1 LKVNDDRRNR
11 IQDPDPNPDLDPLVR
26 GMDPRILIR
35 IHPNMSCHGSETL
48 QERKFLMR
56 VKHPRYANYHKIDKF
71 MYVSGFSD
79 GESRVRPVFS
89 KQKTTIRSK
98 KTEAGDGGGGG

>member
-1 LKVNDDRRNR
+1 
-11 IQDPDPNPDLDPLVR
+11 
-26 GMDPRILIR
+26 
-35 IHPNMSCHGSETL
+35 
-48 QERKFLMR
+48 MR

-98 KTEAGDGGGGG
+98 KTEAGDGGGGLIN

>member
-1 LKVNDDRRNR
+1 
-11 IQDPDPNPDLDPLVR
+11 
-26 GMDPRILIR
+26 
-35 IHPNMSCHGSETL
+35 
-48 QERKFLMR
+48 MR

-89 KQKTTIRSK
+89 KQKTTKRSK
-98 KTEAGDGGGGG
+98 KTETVISNTQFVISSSLFLCNTKAIRLLTDYE

>member
-1 LKVNDDRRNR
+1 
-11 IQDPDPNPDLDPLVR
+11 
-26 GMDPRILIR
+26 
-35 IHPNMSCHGSETL
+35 
-48 QERKFLMR
+48 MR

-98 KTEAGDGGGGG
+98 KTEAGDGGGGGLIN

>member
-1 LKVNDDRRNR
+1 
-11 IQDPDPNPDLDPLVR
+11 
-26 GMDPRILIR
+26 
-35 IHPNMSCHGSETL
+35 
-48 QERKFLMR
+48 MR

-89 KQKTTIRSK
+89 KQKTTKRSK
-98 KTEAGDGGGGG
+98 KTEAGDGGGGADKLKIPQFTLAQVMQE

>member
-1 LKVNDDRRNR
+1 
-11 IQDPDPNPDLDPLVR
+11 
-26 GMDPRILIR
+26 
-35 IHPNMSCHGSETL
+35 
-48 QERKFLMR
+48 MR

-89 KQKTTIRSK
+89 KQKTTKRSK
-98 KTEAGDGGGGG
+98 KTEAGDGGGGGAKIKKKQQFNLSQVMQE

>member
-1 LKVNDDRRNR
+1 
-11 IQDPDPNPDLDPLVR
+11 
-26 GMDPRILIR
+26 
-35 IHPNMSCHGSETL
+35 
-48 QERKFLMR
+48 MR

-89 KQKTTIRSK
+89 KQKTTKRSK
-98 KTEAGDGGGGG
+98 KTEAGDGGGWLIN